1 MPWPVAH
8 FTTGRTWMNDP
19 NGLVHRDGVWHL
31 FLQHN
36 PHGDDWGS
44 IGWGH
49 ATSRDLVTWRWEGHP
64 LPATADA
71 MAFSGCVVS
80 DPLDTAGF
88 ARDDDGP
95 CGPMVAVFTSHHE
108 PGSPRAGTET
118 QSLAVSHDE
127 GRTFTRWSGNPVID
141 VGRQDSR
148 DPQVRW
154 DADAGHWRMA
164 LADPRGRRVELWTS
178 PDLRTW
184 EMVSTFGPQGSVEGQ
199 WECPDLVR
207 MPVAGAGGDGTAWV
221 LLVNVDRGGPAGG
234 GSATQ
239 YMVGDFDGTT
249 FTAAHDEVRWLDHGH
264 DHYAAVTFADAP
276 GGRAVSLG
284 WAGSWL
290 YARDL
295 RDEPWGATMTLA
307 RDLELVPADPGSEVR
322 SPADLVVR
330 STPVLPAGPL
340 PAGPLPGVAVH
351 RVDVA
356 AGSARELALH
366 AAGDPALRL
375 ELRVERDAGQR
386 VLVVDR
392 ARCSPAAI
400 PPAYHRTVVALPD
413 RDVDLLVVADAGL
426 VEVFADEGRV
436 AVTEQVTRRAVL
448 SELAG

>member
-1 MPWPVAH
+1 MSWPVAH
-8 FTTGRTWMNDP
+8 FTTGGTWMNDP

-31 FLQHN
+31 FMQHN
-36 PHGDDWGS
+36 PHGDDWGA

-49 ATSRDLVTWRWEGHP
+49 ATSRDLVTWRWEGHA
-64 LPATADA
+64 LPATPDE

-80 DPLDTAGF
+80 DRLDTAGF

-95 CGPMVAVFTSHHE
+95 AGPMVAVFTSHHA
-108 PGSPRAGTET
+108 PSSPRAGTET

-127 GRTFTRWSGNPVID
+127 GRTFARWAGNPVID

-154 DADAGHWRMA
+154 DPGARHWRMA

-178 PDLRTW
+178 PDLRAW
-184 EMVSTFGPQGSVEGQ
+184 RQVSTFGPHGSVEGQ

-207 MPVAGAGGDGTAWV
+207 VPVAGGDSTAWV
-221 LLVNVDRGGPAGG
+221 LLVNVDRGGPTGG

-239 YMVGDFDGTT
+239 YVVGEFDGIT
-249 FTAAHDEVRWLDHGH
+249 FTAAHDDIRWLDRGH

-295 RDEPWGATMTLA
+295 RGEPWGATMTLA
-307 RDLELVPADPGSEVR
+307 RDLELVPESPGAEVR
-322 SPADLVVR
+322 SLADLVVR
-330 STPVLPAGPL
+330 SVPVLPAGPL
-340 PAGPLPGVAVH
+340 PGLAVH
-351 RVDVA
+351 RVRVA
-356 AGSARELALH
+356 RAERRELVLH
-366 AAGDPALRL
+366 ARQDPALRL
-375 ELRVERDAGQR
+375 GVRVEGGPGERL
-386 VLVVDR
+386 LVVDR
-392 ARCSPAAI
+392 ARCAPAAV
-400 PPAYHRTVVALPD
+400 PPEHHRAAVALPD
-413 RDVDLLVVADAGL
+413 RDVDLLVVADAGV
-426 VEVFADEGRV
+426 VEVFADEGRI
-436 AVTEQVTRRAVL
+436 ALTEQVTRRAVL